1 MSSTL
6 IIIILSLTIAA
17 MAAGYVRL
25 EKRYR
30 RNINKVRFMF
40 DAMDNTDFSFS
51 FPIEQHNES
60 DRLMNMSLNRIKSI
74 MKKARDEALER
85 EKYYE
90 LIINSVDTGI
100 LIVNPRGNVLQYN
113 KAALRLL
120 DVDVLTHID
129 RVRDK
134 LDDGRLSKRET
145 TAVLKGRKV
154 NIIALSDIN
163 NELANQEIDSW
174 IKLIRVLTHEIMNTV
189 TPITSLSETLL
200 RNAQGEQRDGLEVIS
215 KTGKE
220 LISFVENYRRFTHV
234 PKPRPALF
242 YVKPFLQRMISLT
255 GRSVQLSVVPSDLML
270 YADESLIAHVVTNVL
285 KNAVQATTTGQ
296 QISVTAFTD
305 SREAIIID
313 ITNNGGLIP
322 DDVAQHIFVPF
333 FTTKREG
340 SGIGL
345 SLSRQIMRLSNGTI
359 TLRQDKQEGLVT
371 FELTFM

>member
-1 MSSTL
+1 MSSTI
-6 IIIILSLTIAA
+6 IIIILLLIIAA
-17 MAAGYVRL
+17 MVAGYVRL

-40 DAMDNTDFSFS
+40 DAMDNTDFAFS

-60 DRLMNMSLNRIKSI
+60 DRLMNMSLNRIKNI

-120 DVDVLTHID
+120 GVDVLTHID

-285 KNAVQATTTGQ
+285 KNAVQATTSEQ
-296 QISVTAFTD
+296 QISITAFTD

>member
-6 IIIILSLTIAA
+6 IIITLSLVIAA
-17 MAAGYVRL
+17 MVAGYVRL

-51 FPIEQHNES
+51 FPIEQRNES
-60 DRLMNMSLNRIKSI
+60 DRLMNMSLNRIKNI

-120 DVDVLTHID
+120 GVDVLTHID

-270 YADESLIAHVVTNVL
+270 YADESLIAHVVTNVM
-285 KNAVQATTTGQ
+285 KNAVQATTSGQ

>member
-1 MSSTL
+1 MSSTI
-6 IIIILSLTIAA
+6 IIIILLLIIAA
-17 MAAGYVRL
+17 MVAGYVRL

-40 DAMDNTDFSFS
+40 DAMDNTDFAFS

-60 DRLMNMSLNRIKSI
+60 DRLMNMSLNRIKNI

-120 DVDVLTHID
+120 GVDVLTHID

-145 TAVLKGRKV
+145 SAVLKGRKV

-255 GRSVQLSVVPSDLML
+255 GRSVQLSVVPSELML

-296 QISVTAFTD
+296 QISITAFTD